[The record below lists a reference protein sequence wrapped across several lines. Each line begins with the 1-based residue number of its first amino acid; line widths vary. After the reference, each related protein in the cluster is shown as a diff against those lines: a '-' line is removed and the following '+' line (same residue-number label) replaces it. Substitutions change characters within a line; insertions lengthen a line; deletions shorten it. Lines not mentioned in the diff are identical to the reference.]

1 MPAERQS
8 IYEVFPHQKEDL
20 LLHLLSESLFEPPVL
35 VFVRSKETLHALNTS
50 ANRCDLATDNVSGN
64 KKPEVRDRSLAN
76 LKDNSI
82 QVLFATE
89 SVLRESDLT
98 GIGTI
103 IHFDVHEIDA
113 AYLAHVEAASS
124 EVVTFITKSDQNRLN
139 SLEVLAEENLEHR
152 LADGFTYDKQP
163 RLIKTQSKKGQSN
176 KTGSK
181 PLQHKK
187 PKLKNKGPRRKTG
200 RTRKR

>member
-1 MPAERQS
+1 MSAASQS

-20 LLHLLSESLFEPPVL
+20 LLHLVSESICQSPVL
-35 VFVRSKETLHALNTS
+35 VFVRSKETLHALNTAAS
-50 ANRCDLATDNVSGN
+50 HQGLASDNISGN
-64 KKPEVRDRSLAN
+64 KKPEIRDRSLGE
-76 LKDNSI
+76 LKEGTI
-82 QVLFATE
+82 AVLFATE
-89 SVLRESDLT
+89 SVLRESDLSVVA
-98 GIGTI
+98 TI

-113 AYLAHVEAASS
+113 DYLSHAESASS
-124 EVVTFITKSDQNRLN
+124 EVITFITKSDQKRLK
-139 SLEVLAEENLEHR
+139 SLEELTEGNLEKR
-152 LADGFTYDKQP
+152 FAEGFTYDKQP
-163 RLIKTQSKKGQSN
+163 RLIRTQPTKGKSN

>member
-1 MPAERQS
+1 MPALRQS

-20 LLHLLSESLFEPPVL
+20 LLHLLNESICESPTL
-35 VFVRSKETLHALNTS
+35 VFVRSKETLHALNTAAS
-50 ANRCDLATDNVSGN
+50 RQDLETENISGN
-64 KKPEVRDRSLAN
+64 KKPEVRDRALEA
-76 LKDNSI
+76 LKENAI
-82 QVLFATE
+82 KVLFATE
-89 SVLRESDLT
+89 SVLRESDLS
-98 GIGTI
+98 GIATI
-103 IHFDVHEIDA
+103 IHFDFHEIDA
-113 AYLAHVEAASS
+113 DYLSHVESSSS
-124 EVVTFITKSDQNRLN
+124 EVITFITKNDQNRLS
-139 SLEVLAEENLEHR
+139 SLEELAKGKLEKC

-163 RLIKTQSKKGQSN
+163 RLMKTQSKKGQSN